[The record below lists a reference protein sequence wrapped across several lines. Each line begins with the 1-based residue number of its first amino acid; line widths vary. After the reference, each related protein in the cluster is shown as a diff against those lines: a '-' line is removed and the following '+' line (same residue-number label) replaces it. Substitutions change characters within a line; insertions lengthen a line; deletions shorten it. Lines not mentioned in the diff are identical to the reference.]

1 MKCFTINSKYI
12 TKFGDMSAEF
22 YSLLDKKVYEE
33 VYNLSGG
40 EILKRIKSLN
50 LSEEEIKLIQ
60 NSLRERGLNY
70 WLFESM
76 IRVNPHKKYILFLYG
91 LNKWVDSLKKSIPNL
106 QERIKRNEELLNK
119 HSIKLKEQKIKEV
132 LKWNKY

>member
-132 LKWNKY
+132 LK